1 MPNTFGDW
9 LIFAGIALLA
19 VGVLAKFGLLG
30 WFGNLPGDIRIK
42 SENGAFYFPI
52 VTMIVVSV
60 VLSVVINLLKKF
72 G

>member
-1 MPNTFGDW
+1 MPNALGDW
-9 LIFAGIALLA
+9 LIFAGIALLG
-19 VGVLAKFGLLG
+19 VGVVAKFGLLG

-60 VLSVVINLLKKF
+60 VLSVVINLLRRF
-72 G
+72 